1 VDDPTL
7 SAAKDTMDNDLYT
20 YQPITER
27 PPLVLPEGKKLA
39 FYVGLNIEHFHVDVP
54 SRSQYPPDPMG
65 LGQRDYGTRVGIWR
79 LFDLFDEVGLRGS
92 AITNSEVCTHYPQIV
107 QAGVER
113 DWAWIA
119 HGQTNSK
126 MESGM
131 AVDEEE
137 SFLKEMFATFDAAL
151 PALPKGWLGPGLSET
166 FETPR
171 ILAEYGLTYLLDWCC
186 DDQPFAFAKH
196 GLVSVPY
203 SLEVNDVSMWNKGL
217 LTGPDY
223 ERMVLDQFEILMEDA
238 QKTGMVMALPLHTF
252 VVGQPHLFKYLRR
265 VLRVICANADVWVTT
280 SEDIADYYCS
290 ITAGS

>member
-1 VDDPTL
+1 
-7 SAAKDTMDNDLYT
+7 MDNDLYN

-27 PPLVLPEGKKLA
+27 EPFVLPNGKRLA

-54 SRSQYPPDPMG
+54 SRSPYAPDPMS
-65 LGQRDYGTRVGIWR
+65 LGQRDYGTRIGIWR
-79 LFDLFDEVGLRGS
+79 LFDLFDEVGVRAS

-107 QAGVER
+107 TAGVAR

-131 AVDEEE
+131 HLEEE
-137 SFLKEMFATFDAAL
+137 EPYLKEMIATFDATL
-151 PALPKGWLGPGLSET
+151 PARPKGWLGPGLSET

-171 ILAEYGLTYLLDWCC
+171 ILRDYGFTYLLDWCC
-186 DDQPFAFAKH
+186 DDQPFSLAKH

-203 SLEVNDVSMWNKGL
+203 SLEVNDISMWMKSV

-223 ERMVLDQFEILMEDA
+223 ERMVLDQFEVLLEDA
-238 QKTGMVMALPLHTF
+238 QRTGMVMALPIHTF

-265 VLRVICANADVWVTT
+265 VLREICAHPDVWLCT
-280 SEDIADYYCS
+280 SDDIASHYAEGLGAQS
-290 ITAGS
+290 PG